1 MRLKRSKP
9 MLNFEGQIRETEK
22 RFEERS
28 ATRKEGLEII
38 ARGNMLDADTPER
51 VDKRL
56 ERLQVDRKTAEAL
69 LESGYAL
76 TVPTRPGGPSIIE
89 PVTLERVLGGSD
101 FVGVSY
107 LELALSA
114 SLAVGRVIVRNAN
127 GRVASFGTG
136 FMVSPRLLLTNNHVL
151 EREEQ
156 ASSSQI
162 EFNYELSISG
172 DREPTMLVTFSPDT
186 FFLTNQGLDYT
197 LVAVQPREPGTYGWL
212 RLIEEEGKV
221 INGEYV
227 NIIQHPNGEPKQLA
241 LRENQLVDVLEN
253 FLHYRTDTAPGSSG
267 SPVFN
272 DEWEVI
278 ALHHSGVP
286 KRDQDGNLLTRDG
299 RIWQHWMGEHKIDWI
314 ANEGVRISRIVKDI
328 KNQTLTPEKRR
339 LRAEIFSAE
348 PPSISSST
356 VSTRPSPEGSS
367 MPLRRADVGRPSV
380 NNDGSV
386 TWTFP
391 VDVRVR
397 VEQDSVNKAAS
408 PFYGAASAL
417 PEEDELREALE
428 ELERTRTRTYYNEV
442 DDRKAR
448 NMYYANVDLNGN
460 SEVLFGSLSQL
471 VQATHKKRLR
481 YSPSQYVYPWVDLHP
496 DRKLRSIYSGIAFD
510 PAEFIREDFRISQE
524 RVLEIRGIVTSESIP
539 SAEQLEAAIDLLESR
554 LPYNCE
560 HVVPQSWFNKREPM
574 RGDLHHLFACE
585 SRCNSFRGNIP
596 YFDFAD
602 FGEAVRD
609 DCGKLLTNRF
619 EPVHGKGSVARA
631 TMYFLLKYPGEINSN
646 QREFEED
653 RIDILLDWHE
663 DEPVTPYELH
673 RNMAIFEQ
681 QGNRNPLID
690 FPELARKID
699 FVSGLG

>member
-1 MRLKRSKP
+1 